1 MNKSV
6 KARFYGKS
14 DAAGVVKPKKE
25 LNSGFSTKRITMN
38 ISERI
43 YNEAN
48 DLDEYFHMG
57 YQNVL
62 KTAIAVGLT
71 ELYHQVSS
79 HKTNG
84 K

>member
-14 DAAGVVKPKKE
+14 DVAGVVKPKKGPE
-25 LNSGFSTKRITMN
+25 SASSTKRITMN

-48 DLDEYFHMG
+48 DLDEYFNMG

-79 HKTNG
+79 HKTSG